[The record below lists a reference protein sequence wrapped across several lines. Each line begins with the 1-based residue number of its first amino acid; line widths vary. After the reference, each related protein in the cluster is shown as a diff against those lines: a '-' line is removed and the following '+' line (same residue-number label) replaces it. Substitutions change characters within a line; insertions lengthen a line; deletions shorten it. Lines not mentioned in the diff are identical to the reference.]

1 MTLNNHPHDF
11 ALLEDLRNL
20 PKAHPQCRECSEPPL
35 IYLLHQS
42 VPVVFALPLRP
53 FAAVFLPLDELSSQW
68 QPALVSLV
76 QPFLFLSALVLV
88 PHALLTPV
96 ALSVLRL
103 ALARLDLLKI
113 FAFVPIAPGLH
124 ALAAAFHSAVH
135 ALPLP
140 ISAFLLL
147 ALFAFAEKNCATS
160 LDAFLS
166 PLQFASFLPLPSAT
180 LLVLVS
186 QSPLVSGAFALL
198 LKLQFVLF
206 LQPLMLLFLS
216 IVGVFSPSP

>member
-68 QPALVSLV
+68 QPALVALA
-76 QPFLFLSALVLV
+76 QPFLSLSALV
-88 PHALLTPV
+88 
-96 ALSVLRL
+96 LSVLRL

-113 FAFVPIAPGLH
+113 FAFVPIAPGLR
-124 ALAAAFHSAVH
+124 APAAAFPSAVH

-140 ISAFLLL
+140 TSAFLLL
-147 ALFAFAEKNCATS
+147 
-160 LDAFLS
+160 
-166 PLQFASFLPLPSAT
+166 
-180 LLVLVS
+180 
-186 QSPLVSGAFALL
+186 
-198 LKLQFVLF
+198 
-206 LQPLMLLFLS
+206 
-216 IVGVFSPSP
+216 